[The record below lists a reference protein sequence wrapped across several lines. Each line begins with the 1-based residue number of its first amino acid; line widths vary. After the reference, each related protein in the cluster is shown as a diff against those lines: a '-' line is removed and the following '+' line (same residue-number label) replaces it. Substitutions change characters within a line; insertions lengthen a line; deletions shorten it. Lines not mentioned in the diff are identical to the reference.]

1 MRAVIR
7 SKESRRRAVG
17 ALQVLCVA
25 AAYFLSA
32 QLGLLQQ
39 MMVHNSVVTPLW
51 PPTGIALGAF
61 LYLGIRIWP
70 GIALGALLTII
81 DISGSVTLYGVG
93 IAAGNTLAPLCSF
106 LTLRRIGFRVE
117 LDRLRDG
124 VALVFLGALLGMLIS
139 ATVGTAVLMLS
150 DKLPTGRFWLAWSAW
165 WVGDAMGVLVVTPFL
180 LVLRRA
186 RLPRRSDRWPEAAL
200 LLAIAVAASLV
211 ATRGSLSMIYLVFP
225 VIIWAAL
232 RFELPGSAPCALLV
246 SVLAVVAGQDA
257 VGPFEDHTRLEVM
270 VNLAFLNGCVA
281 LTALLLAA
289 IVTEHRNIRRETEL
303 ACEELAALVEE
314 LAPLPPIPRP
324 GTGPWDGDADLR

>member
-1 MRAVIR
+1 MIR
-7 SKESRRRAVG
+7 SKESRRRAVSV
-17 ALQVLCVA
+17 LQMLGVA
-25 AAYFLSA
+25 AAYYVSA
-32 QLGLLQQ
+32 KLGLLQEVV
-39 MMVHNSVVTPLW
+39 VHGSVVTPLW
-51 PPTGIALGAF
+51 PPTGIALGAL
-61 LYLGIRIWP
+61 LYLGTRIWP

-81 DISGSVTLYGVG
+81 DISGSLTLYGAG
-93 IAAGNTLAPLCSF
+93 IAAGNTLAPLCAF

-139 ATVGTAVLMLS
+139 ATVGSGVLMLS
-150 DKLPTGRFWLAWSAW
+150 DKLPPGRFWLVWSAW

-186 RLPRRSDRWPEAAL
+186 RLPRSTDRWAEAAL
-200 LLAIAVAASLV
+200 LLVIAVAATVV

-225 VIIWAAL
+225 VIVWAAL

-246 SVLAVVAGQDA
+246 SVLSVVAGREG
-257 VGPFEDHTRLEVM
+257 VGPFEDHTVLQVM

-289 IVTEHRNIRRETEL
+289 IVTEHQNIRRETEL
-303 ACEELAALVEE
+303 ACEELAALVEQ

-324 GTGPWDGDADLR
+324 DTGTGLRDGDP

>member
-1 MRAVIR
+1 MIR
-7 SKESRRRAVG
+7 SQESRRRTVAI
-17 ALQVLCVA
+17 LQMLGVA
-25 AAYFLSA
+25 AAYYASA
-32 QLGLLQQ
+32 QLGLLQK
-39 MMVHNSVVTPLW
+39 VSVNGSVVTPLW
-51 PPTGIALGAF
+51 PPTGIALGAL
-61 LYLGIRIWP
+61 LYLGTRIWP

-81 DISGSVTLYGVG
+81 EISDSFTLYGIG
-93 IAAGNTLAPLCSF
+93 IAAGNTVAPLCAY

-139 ATVGTAVLMLS
+139 ATVGAGMLLLS
-150 DKLPTGRFWLAWSAW
+150 DKLPLGHFWMVWSAW

-186 RLPRRSDRWPEAAL
+186 RLPRRTDRWPEATL
-200 LLAIAVAASLV
+200 LLAIGVATTVV
-211 ATRGSLSMIYLVFP
+211 ATRGSLSMLYLVFP

-232 RFELPGSAPCALLV
+232 RFELPGSAPCALFV
-246 SVLAVVAGQDA
+246 SVLAVVAGRESI
-257 VGPFEDHTRLEVM
+257 GPFEDHTVLEVM

-289 IVTEHRNIRRETEL
+289 IVTEHQNMRRETEV
-303 ACEELAALVEE
+303 ACEELASLVDQ

-324 GTGPWDGDADLR
+324 GTGTGPWGDGEP

>member
-1 MRAVIR
+1 MIR
-7 SKESRRRAVG
+7 SKESRRRAV
-17 ALQVLCVA
+17 AVLQMLGVA
-25 AAYFLSA
+25 AAYYVSA
-32 QLGLLQQ
+32 QLGLLQE
-39 MMVHNSVVTPLW
+39 MVVHSSVVTPLW
-51 PPTGIALGAF
+51 PPTGIALGAL
-61 LYLGIRIWP
+61 LYLGTRIWP

-81 DISGSVTLYGVG
+81 DISGSFTLYGAG
-93 IAAGNTLAPLCSF
+93 IAAGNTLAPLCAF

-139 ATVGTAVLMLS
+139 ATVGSGVLMLS
-150 DKLPTGRFWLAWSAW
+150 DKLPPGRFWLVWSAW

-180 LVLRRA
+180 LVLPRF
-186 RLPRRSDRWPEAAL
+186 RLPRPTDRWAEAGL
-200 LLAIAVAASLV
+200 LLVVAVTATVV

-246 SVLAVVAGQDA
+246 SVLAVVAGRDHL
-257 VGPFEDHTRLEVM
+257 GPFEDHTVLEVM

-289 IVTEHRNIRRETEL
+289 IVTEHQNMRRDTEL
-303 ACEELAALVEE
+303 ACEELAALVEQ
-314 LAPLPPIPRP
+314 LAPLPPVPRP
-324 GTGPWDGDADLR
+324 GTGPGLREEDL